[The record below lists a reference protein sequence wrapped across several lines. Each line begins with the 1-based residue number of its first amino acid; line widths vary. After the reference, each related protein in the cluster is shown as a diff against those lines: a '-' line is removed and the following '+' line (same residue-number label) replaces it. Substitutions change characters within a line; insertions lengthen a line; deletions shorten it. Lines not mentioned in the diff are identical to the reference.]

1 MTDES
6 MQSGTSVMPCTSGI
20 ACRISSTSSASGS
33 PTFTSSTSAI
43 PCSET
48 SISSCERSPFC
59 SCAWNALRPVGLMRS
74 PMTQNG
80 CSLPMTTVLDRDW
93 MTVFTRLSLLTGRDA
108 EPAAQTRDAGLAAEA
123 DQVQAAHTGLRERV
137 RGELDTELEA
147 RLLGIVRAL
156 AALDQLVRNRDPRN
170 LLVDEAQR
178 GRRADEADRGQQR
191 ALGRE
196 ARAHALGEEPLQP
209 LALEADLQLQEARA
223 GAHLLPRT
231 LDTVLVRRC
240 ARILDRTD
248 EEVRRRLERTAGE

>member
-1 MTDES
+1 
-6 MQSGTSVMPCTSGI
+6 
-20 ACRISSTSSASGS
+20 
-33 PTFTSSTSAI
+33 
-43 PCSET
+43 
-48 SISSCERSPFC
+48 
-59 SCAWNALRPVGLMRS
+59 MRS

-93 MTVFTRLSLLTGRDA
+93 MTVSTRLSLLTGRDA

-240 ARILDRTD
+240 GPPPSPPRARGGAGAGC
-248 EEVRRRLERTAGE
+248 RRVPRRPGGGGAARAGAHGRRGSARQRACAR